1 MILPFRR
8 LLSVDGGGTNLG
20 RGFRL
25 ERELINMPDH
35 YNRTKLSAYVL
46 KHHIHIKTPYFPQ
59 NYGILRSA
67 EPLSAPGQDCC
78 PSGQNCQNGRNGQN
92 GQSGP
97 GPVVRQASLPLAMVE
112 AMRKGSILKTP
123 ATSKESRSRSISRN
137 SSRSTKTIR
146 FQRQSSFDH
155 GSYGYE
161 EPGVILENA
170 WFSREEEEE
179 EELELGLQSDLMT
192 RRATLLREPSSF
204 TGDEI
209 MSMKAAFA
217 KLDVNGDGQLSHAE
231 VHTALGEMM
240 PEEDIESLLKEMDA
254 DGDGQIDYQEFLMGM
269 KKKVKEPESVKMLKE
284 AFKVFDLSG
293 SGLVS
298 KDLMRITFMNTG
310 NSSSLEVD
318 EMLTVLDG
326 DNDGNIELEDFLRIF
341 IENPS
346 YAEVDPPVQNSRCA
360 IL

>member
-1 MILPFRR
+1 MFIFYGGNIEKIQE
-8 LLSVDGGGTNLG
+8 LS
-20 RGFRL
+20 F
-25 ERELINMPDH
+25 
-35 YNRTKLSAYVL
+35 
-46 KHHIHIKTPYFPQ
+46 
-59 NYGILRSA
+59 RSA
-67 EPLSAPGQDCC
+67 EPLSVPLVDPGL
-78 PSGQNCQNGRNGQN
+78 SG
-92 GQSGP
+92 SG
-97 GPVVRQASLPLAMVE
+97 GVVPRQASLPLAVVE
-112 AMRKGSILKTP
+112 AMRKGSILKTS
-123 ATSKESRSRSISRN
+123 ASSKDSRSRSISRN

-161 EPGVILENA
+161 EPSTILENG

-179 EELELGLQSDLMT
+179 EEEEELEVRFEGELAT

-209 MSMKAAFA
+209 MSMKTAFA
-217 KLDVNGDGQLSHAE
+217 KLDCNGDGQLSHAE
-231 VHTALGEMM
+231 VHAALGEMM

-254 DGDGQIDYQEFLMGM
+254 DGDGQIDYQEFLSGM

-284 AFKVFDLSG
+284 AFRVFDSNG
-293 SGLVS
+293 SGMVS
-298 KDLMRITFMNTG
+298 KDYMRITFMNTG
-310 NSSSLEVD
+310 NSTSLEVD
-318 EMLTVLDG
+318 EMLSVLDV

-346 YAEVDPPVQNSRCA
+346 YGDVDPPVQNSRCA

>member
-1 MILPFRR
+1 MLVFGDT
-8 LLSVDGGGTNLG
+8 S
-20 RGFRL
+20 
-25 ERELINMPDH
+25 H
-35 YNRTKLSAYVL
+35 
-46 KHHIHIKTPYFPQ
+46 FPQ
-59 NYGILRSA
+59 KRHAKNKFPVARKKKSKNSRSA
-67 EPLSAPGQDCC
+67 EPLSVQLVERGIGS
-78 PSGQNCQNGRNGQN
+78 SGV
-92 GQSGP
+92 P
-97 GPVVRQASLPLAMVE
+97 RQASLPLAVVE
-112 AMRKGSILKTP
+112 AMRKGSILKTS
-123 ATSKESRSRSISRN
+123 ASSKESCRSRSISRN

-161 EPGVILENA
+161 EPGGTILEND
-170 WFSREEEEE
+170 WFSREDLEKDLEVSLDP
-179 EELELGLQSDLMT
+179 ELAT

-217 KLDVNGDGQLSHAE
+217 KLDCNGDGQLSHAE

-240 PEEDIESLLKEMDA
+240 PEEDIASLLKEMDA
-254 DGDGQIDYQEFLMGM
+254 DGDGQIDYQEFLSGM

-284 AFKVFDLSG
+284 AFRVFDSSG
-293 SGLVS
+293 SGIVS
-298 KDLMRITFMNTG
+298 KDYMRITFMNTG
-310 NSSSLEVD
+310 NSTSLEVD
-318 EMLTVLDG
+318 EMLSVLDL

-346 YAEVDPPVQNSRCA
+346 YGDVDPPVQNSRCV

>member
-1 MILPFRR
+1 MTNSLEFQNYPRTGLP
-8 LLSVDGGGTNLG
+8 S
-20 RGFRL
+20 
-25 ERELINMPDH
+25 INTLH
-35 YNRTKLSAYVL
+35 WLSA
-46 KHHIHIKTPYFPQ
+46 KNF
-59 NYGILRSA
+59 RSA
-67 EPLSAPGQDCC
+67 EPLSVQLVERGISS
-78 PSGQNCQNGRNGQN
+78 SGRGV
-92 GQSGP
+92 P
-97 GPVVRQASLPLAMVE
+97 RQASLPLAVVE
-112 AMRKGSILKTP
+112 AMGKGSILKTS
-123 ATSKESRSRSISRN
+123 ASSKESCRSRSISRN

-161 EPGVILENA
+161 EPGGTILEND
-170 WFSREEEEE
+170 WFSREDLEKDLEVSLDP
-179 EELELGLQSDLMT
+179 ELAT

-217 KLDVNGDGQLSHAE
+217 KLDCNGDGQLSHAE

-240 PEEDIESLLKEMDA
+240 PEEDIASLLKEMDA
-254 DGDGQIDYQEFLMGM
+254 DGDGQIDYQEFLSGM

-284 AFKVFDLSG
+284 AFRVFDSSG
-293 SGLVS
+293 SGIVS
-298 KDLMRITFMNTG
+298 KDYMRITFMNTG
-310 NSSSLEVD
+310 NSTSLEVD
-318 EMLTVLDG
+318 EMLSVLDL

-346 YAEVDPPVQNSRCA
+346 YGDVDPPVQNSRCV

>member
-1 MILPFRR
+1 M
-8 LLSVDGGGTNLG
+8 SVQLVE
-20 RGFRL
+20 RG
-25 ERELINMPDH
+25 IG
-35 YNRTKLSAYVL
+35 S
-46 KHHIHIKTPYFPQ
+46 
-59 NYGILRSA
+59 
-67 EPLSAPGQDCC
+67 
-78 PSGQNCQNGRNGQN
+78 SGHGV
-92 GQSGP
+92 P
-97 GPVVRQASLPLAMVE
+97 RQASLPLAVVE
-112 AMRKGSILKTP
+112 AMRKGSILKTS
-123 ATSKESRSRSISRN
+123 ASSKESCRSRSISRN

-161 EPGVILENA
+161 EPGGTILEND
-170 WFSREEEEE
+170 WFSREDLEKDLEVSLDP
-179 EELELGLQSDLMT
+179 ELAT

-217 KLDVNGDGQLSHAE
+217 KLDCNGDGQLSHAE

-240 PEEDIESLLKEMDA
+240 PEEDIASLLKEMDA
-254 DGDGQIDYQEFLMGM
+254 DGDGQIDYQEFLSGM

-284 AFKVFDLSG
+284 AFRVFDSSG
-293 SGLVS
+293 SGIVS
-298 KDLMRITFMNTG
+298 KDYMRITFMNTG
-310 NSSSLEVD
+310 NSTSLEVD
-318 EMLTVLDG
+318 EMLSVLDL

-346 YAEVDPPVQNSRCA
+346 YGDVDPPVQNSRCV

>member
-1 MILPFRR
+1 M
-8 LLSVDGGGTNLG
+8 DN
-20 RGFRL
+20 
-25 ERELINMPDH
+25 
-35 YNRTKLSAYVL
+35 YYY
-46 KHHIHIKTPYFPQ
+46 YFP
-59 NYGILRSA
+59 ILFDVPRVRFKNKQINNSNNLNPKQRIHSENFRSA
-67 EPLSAPGQDCC
+67 EPLSVPLQVECGQQGGSRHRV
-78 PSGQNCQNGRNGQN
+78 P
-92 GQSGP
+92 
-97 GPVVRQASLPLAMVE
+97 RQASLPLAVVE
-112 AMRKGSILKTP
+112 AMRKSSILKTP
-123 ATSKESRSRSISRN
+123 TSSRESRSRSISRN

-161 EPGVILENA
+161 EPVTILENG
-170 WFSREEEEE
+170 WFSREVEEEEE
-179 EELELGLQSDLMT
+179 EDLEVSLEGELAS

-217 KLDVNGDGQLSHAE
+217 KLDCNGDGQLSHAE

-240 PEEDIESLLKEMDA
+240 PEEDIASLLKEMDA
-254 DGDGQIDYQEFLMGM
+254 DGDGQIDYQEFLSGM

-284 AFKVFDLSG
+284 AFRVFDLSG
-293 SGLVS
+293 SGVVS
-298 KDLMRITFMNTG
+298 KDYMRITFMNTG
-310 NSSSLEVD
+310 NSTSLEVD
-318 EMLTVLDG
+318 EMLSVLDV

-346 YAEVDPPVQNSRCA
+346 YSDVDPPVQNSRCT

>member
-1 MILPFRR
+1 M
-8 LLSVDGGGTNLG
+8 S
-20 RGFRL
+20 
-25 ERELINMPDH
+25 
-35 YNRTKLSAYVL
+35 
-46 KHHIHIKTPYFPQ
+46 
-59 NYGILRSA
+59 
-67 EPLSAPGQDCC
+67 
-78 PSGQNCQNGRNGQN
+78 
-92 GQSGP
+92 
-97 GPVVRQASLPLAMVE
+97 RQASLPVVE
-112 AMRKGSILKTP
+112 AIRKSSILKTC
-123 ATSKESRSRSISRN
+123 SKDSCRSRSISRN

-161 EPGVILENA
+161 EPENG
-170 WFSREEEEE
+170 WFSRDEDEEEEVSLE
-179 EELELGLQSDLMT
+179 GELTT

-217 KLDVNGDGQLSHAE
+217 KLDCNGDGQLSHAE

-240 PEEDIESLLKEMDA
+240 PEEEIASLLKEMDA
-254 DGDGQIDYQEFLMGM
+254 DGDGQIDYQEFISGM

-284 AFKVFDLSG
+284 AFRVFDSSG
-293 SGLVS
+293 SGVVS
-298 KDLMRITFMNTG
+298 KDYMRITFMNTG
-310 NSSSLEVD
+310 NSTSMEVE
-318 EMLTVLDG
+318 EMLSVLDV

-346 YAEVDPPVQNSRCA
+346 YGDTDPPVQSFRCV

>member
-1 MILPFRR
+1 
-8 LLSVDGGGTNLG
+8 
-20 RGFRL
+20 
-25 ERELINMPDH
+25 
-35 YNRTKLSAYVL
+35 
-46 KHHIHIKTPYFPQ
+46 
-59 NYGILRSA
+59 
-67 EPLSAPGQDCC
+67 
-78 PSGQNCQNGRNGQN
+78 
-92 GQSGP
+92 
-97 GPVVRQASLPLAMVE
+97 
-112 AMRKGSILKTP
+112 MRKGSILKTP
-123 ATSKESRSRSISRN
+123 AESKESRSSISRN

-155 GSYGYE
+155 GSCGYE
-161 EPGVILENA
+161 EPGVILENG
-170 WFSREEEEE
+170 WFSREDEEEE
-179 EELELGLQSDLMT
+179 EFELGLQSDLMT

-209 MSMKAAFA
+209 MSMNAAFA

-231 VHTALGEMM
+231 VQTALGEMM
-240 PEEDIESLLKEMDA
+240 PEDDIESLLKEMDA

-326 DNDGNIELEDFLRIF
+326 NNDGNIELEDFLRIF

-346 YAEVDPPVQNSRCA
+346 YADVDPPVQNSRCA